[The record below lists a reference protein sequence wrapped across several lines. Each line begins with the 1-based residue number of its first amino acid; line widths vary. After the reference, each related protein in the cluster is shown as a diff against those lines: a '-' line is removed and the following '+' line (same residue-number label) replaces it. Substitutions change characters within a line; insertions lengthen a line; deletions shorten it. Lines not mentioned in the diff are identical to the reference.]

1 VLGDL
6 RPKTAMHVVTEI
18 DAASGA
24 LHARNAYNIEFAGRA
39 AFFHVDDASRRVSG
53 NRTEFLGRNGT
64 LRNPAAMRRAQ
75 LSNRV
80 GAGLDPCG
88 ALQVA
93 FDLADGAEREIVF
106 ALGVVGSRPS
116 RRQRRRA

>member
-1 VLGDL
+1 
-6 RPKTAMHVVTEI
+6 MHVVTEI
-18 DAASGA
+18 DPSSGA
-24 LHARNAYNIEFAGRA
+24 LHARNAYNIEFADRV
-39 AFFHVDDASRRVSG
+39 AFFHVDDATRTVSG

-75 LSNRV
+75 LSNKV

-93 FDLADGAEREIVF
+93 FELADGQEREIVF
-106 ALGVVGSRPS
+106 TLGVAGGWPAFASPLPAPRVD
-116 RRQRRRA
+116 